1 MATNPMQRKTRN
13 SVLLGIFIGLLIGAV
28 IIVILFLQLKQLK
41 DEKLANEQ
49 ATKTAYV
56 LKSDVKSGTKISMDM
71 LQKQSVLQSVIPTD
85 FIVIDDITDNT
96 IAKIDLT
103 KGTVLSKSTITESNE
118 KQTNDLREQQYNMV
132 ILPQNL
138 NIDNYIDIRLRLP
151 NGQDYI
157 VVSKKRI
164 KKATADTIWVNM
176 YEEETLAMSNAI
188 VEAYIV
194 TGSVLYATTYVEP
207 GNQANATPTY
217 RPSNEVIAL
226 INADANITNEARSKL
241 GSVYAG
247 AIGERR
253 QEIQNKVNEYSEQAK
268 DNIESQ
274 TQQEITNAKEA
285 RQEYFDSLN
294 ANLGM

>member
-268 DNIESQ
+268 ENIESQ

>member
-294 ANLGM
+294 ANSGM